1 MSTPGLNLNDL
12 SPEEKLRLLEELWDS
27 LSATPD
33 AAPLTAAQ
41 RQELDRRLD
50 EIERDGPNGI
60 PWDQV
65 LRETEPVND
74 FETPTFGV

>member
-1 MSTPGLNLNDL
+1 MNMPGLNLNNL
-12 SPEEKLRLLEELWDS
+12 SPEEKLRLLEELWES

-33 AAPLTAAQ
+33 AVPLTATQ

-65 LRETEPVND
+65 LREIESR
-74 FETPTFGV
+74 GR